1 MIKTDIVA
9 EMVGSEYRIPVDMG
23 GIAFSIKFDNG
34 AGSTVVSIDA
44 YAKNLSDDE
53 KNRIKDYCESHSSGK
68 SRFRSASG
76 DFFFGYPVIANNV
89 FLGNTCFKEF
99 YYYIVIENKRNISL
113 LGVDFL
119 DNCEYVHKP
128 HENIV
133 ISSFDEI
140 SYSGRSMNIIDNND
154 LVTFIDSL

>member
-23 GIAFSIKFDNG
+23 GVAFSIKFDNG

-44 YAKNLSDDE
+44 YAQDLSNDE
-53 KNRIKDYCESHSSGK
+53 KKRIRDYCEAHSNGK

-76 DFFFGYPVIANNV
+76 DFFFGYPVVANNV
-89 FLGNTCFKEF
+89 FLGNTCFREF
-99 YYYIVIENKRNISL
+99 YYYIVIDNKRNISL

-119 DNCEYVHKP
+119 DNCEYNHSP
-128 HENIV
+128 HGNI
-133 ISSFDEI
+133 IIGTFDEK
-140 SYSGRSMNIIDNND
+140 SYGRRTINLINNND